1 MKKVSIVLSCFN
13 EENCI
18 KLFFEKMVSSLP
30 SNFNYEIIYI
40 DDGSIDNTINEIIDI
55 KKQIELNNGRF
66 EINKKIDEK
75 DIENYLNINIKIIK
89 FTKNFGHESAML
101 CGIDFANG
109 DYIIFMDGDGQHP
122 AECISEIL
130 NSFESGNDIILMSRL
145 KNKNAGFIK
154 NVFSIFFY
162 FLINKI
168 SDSNFEKNASDYFA
182 INKKVLYFL
191 RENYREKVRF
201 LRGIIQNIGFKKE
214 VLKYSA
220 KNRINGKSKY
230 TIKKLMDFALISI
243 FSYTDAPLQIGL
255 FFGFFSGFMGV
266 ILTIYTLITRKG
278 APSGYATIIIFLC
291 FMFAMLFL
299 VIGIIGEYLSIIF
312 KEIKDRPNYIVE
324 DIL

>member
-13 EENCI
+13 EEKCI
-18 KLFFEKMVSSLP
+18 KLFFEKMVLSLP

-40 DDGSIDNTINEIIDI
+40 DDGSTDNTINEIIDI
-55 KKQIELNNGRF
+55 KNQLELNNGRF

-75 DIENYLNINIKIIK
+75 NIENYLNINIKLIK
-89 FTKNFGHESAML
+89 FTKNFGHEAAML
-101 CGIDFANG
+101 CGVDFANG

-122 AECISEIL
+122 TDCINEII
-130 NSFESGNDIILMSRL
+130 NSFEMGKDIILMSRV
-145 KNKNAGFIK
+145 KNKGTGFIK
-154 NVFSIFFY
+154 NIFSNVFY
-162 FLINKI
+162 FLVNKI
-168 SDSNFEKNASDYFA
+168 SDSSFEKNASDYFA

-191 RENYREKVRF
+191 RDNYREKVRF
-201 LRGIIQNIGFKKE
+201 LRGIIQNIGYKKE
-214 VLKYSA
+214 VLKYTA
-220 KNRINGKSKY
+220 DKRINGKSKY
-230 TIKKLMDFALISI
+230 SIKKLINYALTSI

-255 FFGFFSGFMGV
+255 LFGFLSGFMGI

-291 FMFAMLFL
+291 FMFAMLFF

-312 KEIKDRPNYIVE
+312 KEIKDRPNYIIE